1 MPDLIP
7 LQSGDPERIG
17 EYTVVARLG
26 EGGQGV
32 VYLGQTT
39 NGRQVA
45 IKLLHPWF
53 GGTARGRE
61 LFAREIEAADRIKGY
76 TARVLAS
83 AEYAGRPYIVSEY
96 IAGESIQRK
105 VDRDGPYGPAE
116 MMDLAAGTAS
126 ALSAIHAAGLVHCDV
141 KPANILAAADGPRVV
156 DFGIARALETIAHR
170 DHGHRGTPAYMAP
183 EQINQGPMGPHTDV
197 FSWAATM
204 IFAATGTPPFGHS
217 DDEYG
222 HGVMYRIVNH
232 DPDLDGVPAALR
244 EVLSACLLKN
254 PVKRP
259 SASDVV
265 SMLSRGT
272 VSNPLPAG
280 AQIGD
285 PLTGH
290 TRTITCVAYGLLGA
304 DRPIAVTGGHDR
316 TTRVWDLTEHQ
327 QVGAPFRH
335 DSAVLAVACGG
346 GPGGAPVALT
356 GCQDHTLNLWDLA
369 SGRRIGAPFRGH
381 GGAVVSIALARLDG
395 DPVAV
400 TVSDDR
406 SVRLWDLARGRQLGP
421 PLAHNNSVMSVACG
435 ELDGRPIAVIGGAW
449 DQSVRILDLRVRR
462 PTGLPLTG
470 HTNSVMSVAYGELD
484 GRAIAMTGGYDR
496 TVRIWDLATRLE
508 IGPPLTHPSAV
519 MFVTFG
525 RRGGRPAVLTS
536 GADRAVRVWDLSRR
550 EQAVEP
556 FTARPSLPGPP
567 IPIAFGELAGHP
579 LAITCHEDLAIRL
592 WSLGPP

>member
-1 MPDLIP
+1 VPDL
-7 LQSGDPERIG
+7 LSLEGDDPARIG
-17 EYTVVARLG
+17 EYQVVARLG

-32 VYLGQTT
+32 VYLAQAAD
-39 NGRQVA
+39 GRQVA

-61 LFAREIEAADRIKGY
+61 LFAREIEAAGRVKGY
-76 TARVLAS
+76 TARVLAVG
-83 AEYAGRPYIVSEY
+83 EHAGRPYIVSEY

-105 VDRDGPYGPAE
+105 VERDGPYGPGDMIA
-116 MMDLAAGTAS
+116 LAAGTAS
-126 ALSAIHAAGLVHCDV
+126 ALGAIHAAGLVHCDV

-183 EQINQGPMGPHTDV
+183 EQITQGPMGPPTDV
-197 FSWAATM
+197 FSWASTM
-204 IFAATGTPPFGHS
+204 VFAATGTPPFGHS

-222 HGVMYRIVNH
+222 HGVMYRIVDH
-232 DPDLDGVPAALR
+232 DPDLDGVPAALH

-272 VSNPLPAG
+272 ASKPLPAG

-290 TRTITCVAYGLLGA
+290 TRTVTCVAYGLLGE

-316 TTRVWDLTEHQ
+316 TARVWDLAEHQ

-335 DSAVLAVACGG
+335 DSAVLAVACGT
-346 GPGGAPVALT
+346 GPADTPIALT
-356 GCQDHTLNLWDLA
+356 GCQDHTINLWDLA
-369 SGRRIGAPFRGH
+369 SGRRIGAPLGGH
-381 GGAVVSIALARLDG
+381 SGAVVSIALTRLDG
-395 DPVAV
+395 DPLAV
-400 TVSDDR
+400 SVSDDR
-406 SVRLWDLARGRQLGP
+406 SVRLWDLAEGRQLGP

-435 ELDGRPIAVIGGAW
+435 EADGGAVAVVGGAW

-470 HTNSVMSVAYGELD
+470 HTNSVVSVACGEIA
-484 GRAIAMTGGYDR
+484 GRPIAITGGYDR
-496 TVRIWDLATRLE
+496 TVRIWDLAARHE
-508 IGPPLTHPSAV
+508 MGPPLTHPSAV
-519 MFVTFG
+519 MFVAFG
-525 RRGGRPAVLTS
+525 RRGGRSTVLTS

-550 EQAVEP
+550 EQAVDP
-556 FTARPSLPGPP
+556 FTAGLSPPGPP
-567 IPIAFGELAGHP
+567 IPIAFGELDGHP
-579 LAITCHEDLAIRL
+579 IAITCHEDLAIRL
-592 WSLGPP
+592 WSLGTP

>member
-39 NGRQVA
+39 NGGQVA

-183 EQINQGPMGPHTDV
+183 EQIDHGPMGPRTDV
-197 FSWAATM
+197 FSWASTM
-204 IFAATGTPPFGHS
+204 VFAATGTPAFGHS

-232 DPDLDGVPAALR
+232 DPGLDGVPATLR

-254 PVKRP
+254 PVMRP

-265 SMLSRGT
+265 SMLGRAASH
-272 VSNPLPAG
+272 PLPVG

-290 TRTITCVAYGLLGA
+290 TRTITCVAYGLLGP

-395 DPVAV
+395 DQVAV

-421 PLAHNNSVMSVACG
+421 PLVHNNSVMSVACG